1 MKSNLSI
8 KDADK
13 NDLNKDFLKKNEEE
27 ADEKYDG
34 ELIEGLKHG

>member
-1 MKSNLSI
+1 MI
-8 KDADK
+8 KFSTEHGILP
-13 NDLNKDFLKKNEEE
+13 DL